1 MWWNQGCKFWHNNNS
16 NSKEDLISHTNSPA
30 EEKKI
35 IKNYHLINSGMTCE
49 VNRSSFDQKSRIS
62 GMSKRTIAN
71 RSNPRPNAQATLF
84 VLPLLFNI
92 SCSVTPQPRTSNH
105 FSWHHIGHWNNELHA
120 APNEKRKGAE
130 FFIEGSIRLKKGIMY
145 TCNDTYIY
153 IYIYIARSMAYL
165 KIYLKFKW
173 WIGEWKISINPAHFH
188 STW

>member
-1 MWWNQGCKFWHNNNS
+1 
-16 NSKEDLISHTNSPA
+16 
-30 EEKKI
+30 
-35 IKNYHLINSGMTCE
+35 MTCE

-120 APNEKRKGAE
+120 TSNEKKERSRVFHRGQYKAE
-130 FFIEGSIRLKKGIMY
+130 ERYHVYMQR
-145 TCNDTYIY
+145 YIY
-153 IYIYIARSMAYL
+153 IYTYIARSMAYL

>member
-1 MWWNQGCKFWHNNNS
+1 
-16 NSKEDLISHTNSPA
+16 
-30 EEKKI
+30 
-35 IKNYHLINSGMTCE
+35 MTCE

-120 APNEKRKGAE
+120 ASNEKWKGAN

-145 TCNDTYIY
+145 TCNA
-153 IYIYIARSMAYL
+153 IYIARSMADL

>member
-71 RSNPRPNAQATLF
+71 LSNPRPNVQATLF

-120 APNEKRKGAE
+120 ASNEKWKGAN

-145 TCNDTYIY
+145 TCNA
-153 IYIYIARSMAYL
+153 IYIARSMADL